1 MANISCNIPHPTAI
15 VCDSGLFRQLSCPVT
30 AAVSHSHHPG
40 WDWGPSLQELRWSTV
55 TQGFLTCSSLGFPQ
69 HSPRRL
75 DPYNNLM
82 AAQQRK
88 YQPKDFPSCYPHSL
102 CAQTVWGLPAE
113 PSAPA
118 VSLSVPCLG
127 RTAPG
132 PLRCQ
137 GSALPGLS
145 PGLWPHRAQ
154 PPIQLLTEL
163 PALSVLLQRRA
174 CGAAGAPSLPAPAFN
189 PNQPRLGLQRCTGAS
204 GAPLWEGFNAAFLI
218 KVSFPGKTDQKSYH
232 FKR

>member
-1 MANISCNIPHPTAI
+1 MANISCNTPHPTAI

-82 AAQQRK
+82 AAQQHK
-88 YQPKDFPSCYPHSL
+88 YQPKDFPSFYPHSL
-102 CAQTVWGLPAE
+102 CARTVWGLPAE

-118 VSLSVPCLG
+118 VSLSVPAWAARPRALCGAKARPLLG
-127 RTAPG
+127 AVATQSSAPDTAAHGAPCAECAPAETGLWGSGSAFTPG
-132 PLRCQ
+132 P
-137 GSALPGLS
+137 S
-145 PGLWPHRAQ
+145 
-154 PPIQLLTEL
+154 I
-163 PALSVLLQRRA
+163 
-174 CGAAGAPSLPAPAFN
+174 
-189 PNQPRLGLQRCTGAS
+189 
-204 GAPLWEGFNAAFLI
+204 
-218 KVSFPGKTDQKSYH
+218 
-232 FKR
+232 